1 MTCRIDVVASVT
13 ANRAVGLALAGPS
26 QTTRGVAGYMRA
38 IVPRSPISA
47 NEEIGDATH
56 TNL

>member
-1 MTCRIDVVASVT
+1 MTRRIGMVT
-13 ANRAVGLALAGPS
+13 EGAANRAAHLALAGPS

-38 IVPRSPISA
+38 IVPLSPISA
-47 NEEIGDATH
+47 NEEIGDATY